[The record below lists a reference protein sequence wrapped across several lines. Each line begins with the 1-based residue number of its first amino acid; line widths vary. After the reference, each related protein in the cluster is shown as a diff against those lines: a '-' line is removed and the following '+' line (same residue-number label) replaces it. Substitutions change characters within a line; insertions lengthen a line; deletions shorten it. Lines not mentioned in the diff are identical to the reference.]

1 MSSLNLHRA
10 GRCRCEKET
19 IKNIIIKTW
28 ILSIAALAVGIVFVS
43 PLYLVFVNSVKT
55 VREIYLSPLGLPVE
69 ISWNNFGRVME
80 KIDFGQALK
89 NSLFFVVFGV
99 AGLLVICSMAAYR
112 LARHRTRVNKFV
124 YLLLVSSILVPFQ
137 TVMIPLI
144 KIIASIGLYNTRIGV
159 LLAYY
164 GYGIPFAV
172 FLFYGFLSSI
182 PREIEEAALIDGGS
196 LFQVYR
202 CIILPLLKPICVT
215 VAVLD
220 VLWIY
225 NDFLLPFV
233 LISDN
238 ELRTLP
244 LVMYTF
250 FTAYERPWDL
260 AMASL
265 TMVLT
270 PAIIMFVILQKQ
282 ITGGIVSGA
291 VKG

>member
-1 MSSLNLHRA
+1 MRRKH
-10 GRCRCEKET
+10 K
-19 IKNIIIKTW
+19 KHIIKTW

-55 VREIYLSPLGLPVE
+55 VREIYLSPLGLPAE

-99 AGLLVICSMAAYR
+99 AGLLVICSMAEYR

>member
-1 MSSLNLHRA
+1 MRRKH
-10 GRCRCEKET
+10 K
-19 IKNIIIKTW
+19 KHIIKTW

-144 KIIASIGLYNTRIGV
+144 RIIASIGLYNTRIGV

>member
-1 MSSLNLHRA
+1 MRRKH
-10 GRCRCEKET
+10 K
-19 IKNIIIKTW
+19 KHIIKTW

-172 FLFYGFLSSI
+172 FLFYGFMSSI

>member
-1 MSSLNLHRA
+1 MRRKYKKH
-10 GRCRCEKET
+10 
-19 IKNIIIKTW
+19 IIKTW